1 MRAAFVT
8 TWRSLWRGRTLLAL
22 LALTLAAHFLLPG
35 LARSDGTSAGMLE
48 MHVRL
53 VCGAVAAIVYVSAL
67 AIACGSFSKDREDDL
82 LPLLLVRPAS
92 AFSVAM
98 GRWLAIMGV
107 LAVVLALN
115 AVLLNATLSRSA
127 YAPGNCWVHYPPA
140 LPPASVTAA
149 KMMDGFLN
157 SDKTPEA
164 VKKAPRAA
172 VLSLLTS
179 KENERYEVVRPGKSM
194 SLPFNL
200 PGHDAI
206 TARVRFS
213 TLYNIKEALC
223 GRFSYRASSGSVS
236 NSTQAVLDVP
246 LRPSLA
252 PPLRLADS
260 TVGSLDGLGLS
271 FRNEGSSDVMF
282 RPRRDI
288 ALMVRGDSFLMNSVR
303 ASVEILSLAG
313 LLAAFGLFLSAAL
326 SRPVAIFTAAV
337 LLAAALI
344 APDAISQFPDEFNAT
359 LGERL
364 GLAISRIVSNFTS
377 ALSETS
383 PVSDLASGK
392 AISLAELVRPAL
404 RNLIAWPAMFFALS
418 AFVLRRR
425 ASWSKT

>member
-1 MRAAFVT
+1 MMAAFVT
-8 TWRSLWRGRTLLAL
+8 TWRSLWRGRTLMAI
-22 LALTLAAHFLLPG
+22 LALTAAAHFLLPG
-35 LARSDGTSAGMLE
+35 LVRSDGTIAGMLE

-53 VCGAVAAIVYVSAL
+53 VCGAIAAIVYVSAL

-92 AFSVAM
+92 AFSVAL

-107 LAVVLALN
+107 LAAVLALN

-127 YAPGNCWVHYPPA
+127 YAPGDCWVHYSPA
-140 LPPASVTAA
+140 LPPANVTAA
-149 KMMDGFLN
+149 KMMDGFLK

-172 VLSLLTS
+172 LLSLLTS
-179 KENERYEVVRPGKSM
+179 KENERYEVVRPGKSI
-194 SLPFNL
+194 SLPFNV

-223 GRFSYRASSGSVS
+223 GHFAYRASSGAVS
-236 NSTQAVLDVP
+236 NSTQSVLNVP
-246 LRPSLA
+246 LKPDLPPTLTLA
-252 PPLRLADS
+252 EPTLGR
-260 TVGSLDGLGLS
+260 LDGLGLS
-271 FRNEGSSDVMF
+271 FRNEGASDVMF

-288 ALMVRGDSFLMNSVR
+288 VLMVRGDSFLMNSVR
-303 ASVEILSLAG
+303 ASVEVLSLAG
-313 LLAAFGLFLSAAL
+313 LLTAFGLFLSAAL

-337 LLAAALI
+337 LLAAALM
-344 APDAISQFPDEFNAT
+344 APDAVSQFPDEFNAT

-364 GLAISRIVSNFTS
+364 GLAISRMVSNFTS
-377 ALSETS
+377 ALSEVS

-392 AISLAELVRPAL
+392 AIAIGELVRSAV
-404 RNLIAWPAMFFALS
+404 RNLIVWPALFFALS

-425 ASWSKT
+425 AS